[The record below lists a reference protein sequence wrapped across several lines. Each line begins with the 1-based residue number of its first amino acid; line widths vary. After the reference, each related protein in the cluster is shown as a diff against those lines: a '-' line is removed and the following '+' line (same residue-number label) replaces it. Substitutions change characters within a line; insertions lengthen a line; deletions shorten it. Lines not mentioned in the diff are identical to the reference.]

1 MTTDS
6 VERLPPEA
14 ETELVAELARLALE
28 RAAPEELVLFPE
40 TAEEYFKDPQ
50 AVLDPKRRDEALG
63 FGLDLAMLTPFVL
76 AVATPVIRFL
86 ASTVAEAAGQE
97 AKPLV
102 TRLVRRLLRR
112 PDPAPEATEPAPPP
126 LSTDQVRQVRDIAY
140 QRAKN
145 LGLDEDQA
153 VLLADSV
160 VGGLVAGRAMAA
172 LGALPPRPSHRTG
185 RALTSW
191 PIRPR
196 PPRAT

>member
-1 MTTDS
+1 MTAGS

-14 ETELVAELARLALE
+14 ENKLVAELARLVLE
-28 RAAPEELVLFPE
+28 QAAPEELVLFPE

-63 FGLDLAMLTPFVL
+63 FGLDVAMLTPYVL

-102 TRLVRRLLRR
+102 TRIVRRLLRR
-112 PDPAPEATEPAPPP
+112 PDPVSEAAGEAPAPV
-126 LSTDQVRQVRDIAY
+126 STDQARRVREIAY
-140 QRAKN
+140 QRAKG
-145 LGLDEDQA
+145 LGLNEDQA

-160 VGGLVAGRAMAA
+160 VGGLIVG
-172 LGALPPRPSHRTG
+172 
-185 RALTSW
+185 
-191 PIRPR
+191 
-196 PPRAT
+196 

>member
-1 MTTDS
+1 MTADS

-14 ETELVAELARLALE
+14 ENELVAELARLALE
-28 RAAPEELVLFPE
+28 QAAPEELVLFPE

-126 LSTDQVRQVRDIAY
+126 PLSTDQVRQVREIAY
-140 QRAKN
+140 QHAKN

-153 VLLADSV
+153 MLLADSV
-160 VGGLVAGRAMAA
+160 VGGLVAG
-172 LGALPPRPSHRTG
+172 
-185 RALTSW
+185 
-191 PIRPR
+191 
-196 PPRAT
+196 

>member
-1 MTTDS
+1 MTADS

-28 RAAPEELVLFPE
+28 QAAPEELVLFPE

-112 PDPAPEATEPAPPP
+112 PDPAPEATEPAPP
-126 LSTDQVRQVRDIAY
+126 LSTDQVRQVREIAY

-160 VGGLVAGRAMAA
+160 VGGLVAG
-172 LGALPPRPSHRTG
+172 
-185 RALTSW
+185 
-191 PIRPR
+191 
-196 PPRAT
+196 

>member
-160 VGGLVAGRAMAA
+160 VGGLVAG
-172 LGALPPRPSHRTG
+172 
-185 RALTSW
+185 
-191 PIRPR
+191 
-196 PPRAT
+196 